1 MSANVTLMV
10 ITTLLV
16 YLFSLN
22 AAASRTMEKAPVR
35 NSVVSL
41 GKCQNSAKEP
51 VIYDNLAKQL
61 SEHSFT
67 LLGKAKFSVLF
78 WDIYE
83 SQLLTSDGRHPFSN
97 TCQHSLFEIQYLR
110 DISKKELI
118 ENTVAQWQYLA
129 LDENEYR
136 SFVPLL
142 ENIWPDIKAGDQL
155 SMLNQIGMT
164 SFYLNEKKIGDIASL
179 TFAKAFLSIWLDKNT
194 SEPKLRKKLLGDN
207 I

>member
-67 LLGKAKFSVLF
+67 LAIFS
-78 WDIYE
+78 
-83 SQLLTSDGRHPFSN
+83 
-97 TCQHSLFEIQYLR
+97 
-110 DISKKELI
+110 
-118 ENTVAQWQYLA
+118 A
-129 LDENEYR
+129 
-136 SFVPLL
+136 
-142 ENIWPDIKAGDQL
+142 
-155 SMLNQIGMT
+155 
-164 SFYLNEKKIGDIASL
+164 
-179 TFAKAFLSIWLDKNT
+179 
-194 SEPKLRKKLLGDN
+194 
-207 I
+207 